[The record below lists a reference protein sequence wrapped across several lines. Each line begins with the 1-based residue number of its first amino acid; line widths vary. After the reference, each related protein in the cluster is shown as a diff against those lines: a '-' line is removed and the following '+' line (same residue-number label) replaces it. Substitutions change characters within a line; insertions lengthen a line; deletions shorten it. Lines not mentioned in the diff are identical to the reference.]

1 MARNEIIDI
10 ISTIVVYKF
19 VNLSQAEI
27 ETMLNL
33 TPLYETRIYKDLQRE
48 TNLKVIRN
56 LLSKGQSFEYIA
68 EIVEMSVEE
77 VRQIAQEQQS

>member
-1 MARNEIIDI
+1 
-10 ISTIVVYKF
+10 